1 MRKAIVTLAAVAA
14 VAGCGGEGGE
24 KGGGDRANAEDGV
37 SKSEYVAQADA
48 ICADANQQRQSF
60 QTPELFERPLNFQ
73 RIERYA
79 KKLDVLF
86 ASAMGKLRALE
97 PPQKDAATVDEILAK
112 FERAVG
118 MSDDFVAAQRSQDPQ
133 VEGENVWWAWVEAA
147 SEAQTLAAKHGLQD
161 CASFG
166 TP

>member
-14 VAGCGGEGGE
+14 LAGCGGEGAD
-24 KGGGDRANAEDGV
+24 KGGGDGANAEGI
-37 SKSEYVAQADA
+37 SKSEFVAQADA
-48 ICADANQQRQSF
+48 ICADANEERQSF
-60 QTPELFERPLNFQ
+60 QTPALFARPLNFQ

-79 KKLDVLF
+79 KKLDALF
-86 ASAMGKLRALE
+86 ASAMRKLRALE
-97 PPQKDAATVDEILAK
+97 PPEEDADTVDEILAR

-133 VEGENVWWAWVEAA
+133 VEGENVWFGWVEAA
-147 SEAQTLAAKHGLQD
+147 SEAQTLAAEYGLQD
-161 CASFG
+161 CAWFG